1 MRIKTIQSCISKT
14 IYINGFKRLIH
25 GPTRMFT
32 DLYKLI
38 FPTLLVFLME
48 IQTPTTKTS
57 LLTK

>member
-1 MRIKTIQSCISKT
+1 MSIKTIYFKQFISQ
-14 IYINGFKRLIH
+14 GFKRLIH

-38 FPTLLVFLME
+38 FLTLLVFLME

-57 LLTK
+57 LLTKSR